1 MQEIGVIRKMDK
13 LGRVVLPAHI
23 RKELNW
29 EQDTPLEI
37 FADGR
42 GVYLQ
47 TYEKT
52 CVFCGN
58 RENVRLFEGKHI
70 CRHCIAQLQ
79 K

>member
-1 MQEIGVIRKMDK
+1 MQEIGVIRRMDN

-23 RKELNW
+23 RKELKW

-37 FADGR
+37 FADGK

-47 TYEKT
+47 AYEKS
-52 CVFCGN
+52 CVFCGE
-58 RENVRLFEGKHI
+58 RENIQFFEGRHI
-70 CRHCIAQLQ
+70 CGQCVERLQ